1 MQVRLVMTYIVH
13 STPRTLN

>member
-1 MQVRLVMTYIVH
+1 MTYIVH